1 MLLPPYGFVYQEN
14 NRHLVPRR
22 ILDCIAS
29 ALVLVVVA
37 PVILIAA
44 LAIVLEDGG
53 PVLFTQM
60 RVGRFGRL
68 FPMYKL
74 RTMRR
79 TVCGDALKPSSGRD
93 ARITRVGRHL
103 RRLSIDELPQLLNV
117 LRGDMTLVGPRP
129 EMPFL
134 VRQYA
139 PWQQLRHIA
148 TPGVTGLW
156 QVTSRSTIPLHRPE
170 ATALDVEQIS
180 RGSLAQDGAILLR
193 TVWSLLS
200 AAGAR

>member
-1 MLLPPYGFVYQEN
+1 MPIPPYGFAYQEN
-14 NRHLVPRR
+14 TGYLIARR
-22 ILDCIAS
+22 VVDCVVSAA
-29 ALVLVVVA
+29 ALVAVA
-37 PVILIAA
+37 PLILFAA

-53 PVLFTQM
+53 PVLFTQS

-68 FPMYKL
+68 FAMYKL

-79 TVCGDALKPSSGRD
+79 TVCGDALKPADGRD
-93 ARITRVGRHL
+93 ARITNVGRYL
-103 RRLSIDELPQLLNV
+103 RRLSIDEVPQLFNV

-156 QVTSRSTIPLHRPE
+156 QVTCRSTMPLHRPE
-170 ATALDVEQIS
+170 ATALDVEQIA
-180 RGSLAQDGAILLR
+180 RGSLAADGAILFR
-193 TVWSLLS
+193 TVWSLFS
-200 AAGAR
+200 APGAY

>member
-1 MLLPPYGFVYQEN
+1 MPIPPYGFAYQEN
-14 NRHLVPRR
+14 TGYLTARRVIDCLVS
-22 ILDCIAS
+22 AA
-29 ALVLVVVA
+29 ALVLIA
-37 PVILIAA
+37 PVIIVAA

-53 PVLFTQM
+53 PVLFTQV

-74 RTMRR
+74 RTMRS
-79 TVCGDALKPSSGRD
+79 TVCGDALKPANGRD
-93 ARITRVGRHL
+93 LRITNVGRYL

-148 TPGVTGLW
+148 APGVTGLW
-156 QVTSRSTIPLHRPE
+156 QVTCRSTVPLHRPE

-180 RGSLAQDGAILLR
+180 RGSLVADGAILCR
-193 TVWSLLS
+193 TVWSLFS
-200 AAGAR
+200 ALGAY

>member
-1 MLLPPYGFVYQEN
+1 MLLPPYGFVYRQ
-14 NRHLVPRR
+14 NRHYLIPRR
-22 ILDCIAS
+22 ILDCIVS
-29 ALVLVVVA
+29 AVALTVFA
-37 PVILIAA
+37 PVILAAA

-53 PVLFTQM
+53 SPLFTQM

-68 FPMYKL
+68 FRMYKL

-79 TVCGDALKPSSGRD
+79 TGCGDALKPAHGRD
-93 ARITRVGRHL
+93 ARITNVGRSL
-103 RRLSIDELPQLLNV
+103 RRLSIDELPQLVNV

-134 VRQYA
+134 VRQYV
-139 PWQQLRHIA
+139 PWQQLRHIE

-156 QVTSRSTIPLHRPE
+156 QVTCRSTIPLHRPE
-170 ATALDVEQIS
+170 ATALDVELIS
-180 RGSLAQDGAILLR
+180 RGSLARDGAILLR

-200 AAGAR
+200 AAGAH